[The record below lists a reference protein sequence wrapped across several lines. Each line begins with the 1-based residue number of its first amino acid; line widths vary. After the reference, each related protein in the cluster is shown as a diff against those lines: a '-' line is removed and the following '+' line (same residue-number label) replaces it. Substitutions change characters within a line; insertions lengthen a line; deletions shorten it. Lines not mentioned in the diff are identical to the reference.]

1 MEFQNEIGLIQRG
14 MAASVAGTSRRLEI
28 LNNLD
33 LKAGQ
38 QVLDIGCGGGHLLE
52 ELAKAV
58 GPNGKAY
65 GLDSSEDQLIQARE
79 RCVEYNNVSI
89 IQGFANDIKLKNNSC
104 DSVVSA
110 QTFEYIKDVDESIE
124 EVARILKPS
133 STFINISI
141 LWDYYKFYGA
151 EEDLNNLIQ
160 NTFKAHCS
168 HQMLPVTL
176 KGRLKKFGFKHIKH
190 KPLPVF
196 ITNKDENSPARYAE
210 EVMAQ
215 FAIQQGVSKNKVSE
229 WQSQLKTAEKEG
241 RFAYTNLPIL
251 TYGYLS

>member
-1 MEFQNEIGLIQRG
+1 M
-14 MAASVAGTSRRLEI
+14 
-28 LNNLD
+28 
-33 LKAGQ
+33 
-38 QVLDIGCGGGHLLE
+38 
-52 ELAKAV
+52 
-58 GPNGKAY
+58 
-65 GLDSSEDQLIQARE
+65 
-79 RCVEYNNVSI
+79 
-89 IQGFANDIKLKNNSC
+89 
-104 DSVVSA
+104 
-110 QTFEYIKDVDESIE
+110 
-124 EVARILKPS
+124 
-133 STFINISI
+133 
-141 LWDYYKFYGA
+141 
-151 EEDLNNLIQ
+151 IQ

-176 KGRLKKFGFKHIKH
+176 KGRLKKFGFKYIKH